1 MNVAKVGALV
11 MAQEWFH
18 YGTGVGDVTKVGALV
33 MSQELFHYVTELGA
47 LVMSQ
52 ELFHHVM
59 SQDTG
64 DVTRHS

>member
-1 MNVAKVGALV
+1 MNVTKVGALV

-33 MSQELFHYVTELGA
+33 MSQELFH
-47 LVMSQ
+47 
-52 ELFHHVM
+52 HVM